1 VAAAPKPGDSIWALL
16 PNPPGDATAPNAA
29 PDVLGVPKAAP
40 ENAGAPKPPPGDPNA
55 LLGLA
60 PFPNAGVGVEG
71 FAKPAQNAASEHADH
86 LALTSSTTYDRQ
98 CKATVWNQMVAT
110 ISDKGKAPVRG

>member
-86 LALTSSTTYDRQ
+86 LRQ
-98 CKATVWNQMVAT
+98 LMTANAKPQCGTKWWQRSAIRARRLSEDN
-110 ISDKGKAPVRG
+110 

>member
-1 VAAAPKPGDSIWALL
+1 ML
-16 PNPPGDATAPNAA
+16 PNSPGGARAPNTA

-40 ENAGAPKPPPGDPNA
+40 GDAGAPKPPPGDPNA

-71 FAKPAQNAASEHADH
+71 LAKPAQNAAGEHADH
-86 LALTSSTTYDRQ
+86 LVLTSSTTYDHK
-98 CKATVWNQMVAT
+98 CKATVWNQTVTT
-110 ISDKGKAPVRG
+110 ISENGKAPVRGKVISAGKCF